1 VHISPNV
8 HPSSCKH
15 FGLPQRRSTIVF
27 HFLLC
32 IPVPGQQ
39 IEAVIF
45 LAGTQIRKYTN
56 DRCEGFFVRECSFVY
71 SICAK
76 LFFLAPNARMH
87 GYLLQN
93 DQFFICAPVFF
104 YLSHK

>member
-1 VHISPNV
+1 MRYNDA
-8 HPSSCKH
+8 
-15 FGLPQRRSTIVF
+15 FQ
-27 HFLLC
+27 LC
-32 IPVPGQQ
+32 AAK
-39 IEAVIF
+39 AVIF